1 MLVLGF
7 ALAVGCKAPVRDGP
21 VSAPL
26 ATCRQYSQRGMLAM
40 EQGNW
45 TEAELMLSRA
55 VETCPVDSVAHEHYA
70 ETLWRRGARE
80 EALAQIEESIKL
92 RGDDATLEV
101 RAAEMLLALDRR
113 DRAEAHTRW
122 ALVLDSQM
130 PRAWLVLGQLRA
142 REGKSAD
149 ALAYFHRALMHD
161 PNDRGALRALA
172 ELQTQLGQS
181 EKALVNW
188 QMLAASYETAERP
201 ADVQLAL
208 GAAYH
213 DARRYDDAAEAYLAA
228 RNRGAPPAE
237 VCRRLAATWQAMG
250 RSDLAEKYLAEAV
263 TLDQQRAADSTLAV
277 RPQTVMPS
285 ATGSTPE
292 PTALR

>member
-161 PNDRGALRALA
+161 PNDRGALRAVA
-172 ELQTQLGQS
+172 ELQTHLGQS

-188 QMLAASYETAERP
+188 QMLADSYEAAERP
-201 ADVQLAL
+201 ADIQFAL

-213 DARRYDDAAEAYLAA
+213 AVRRYDDAAEAYLAA
-228 RNRGAPPAE
+228 RNRGAPPAD

-263 TLDQQRAADSTLAV
+263 ALDQQRAPNSTLAV